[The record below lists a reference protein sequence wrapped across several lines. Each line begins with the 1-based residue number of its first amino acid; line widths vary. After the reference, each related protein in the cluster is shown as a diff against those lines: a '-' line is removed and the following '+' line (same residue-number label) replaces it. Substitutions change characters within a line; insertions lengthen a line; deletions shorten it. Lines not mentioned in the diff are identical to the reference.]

1 MGSLP
6 RHTICLHHFKSKFC
20 FKGYLLIFF
29 PFVFCLYIGLT
40 FKGVHGKGFNCLV
53 CFN

>member
-6 RHTICLHHFKSKFC
+6 RCACCLYHFKSKFG
-20 FKGYLLIFF
+20 FKGSFIFL
-29 PFVFCLYIGLT
+29 FCLYIRST
-40 FKGVHGKGFNCLV
+40 FEGVHGKGFNCLV